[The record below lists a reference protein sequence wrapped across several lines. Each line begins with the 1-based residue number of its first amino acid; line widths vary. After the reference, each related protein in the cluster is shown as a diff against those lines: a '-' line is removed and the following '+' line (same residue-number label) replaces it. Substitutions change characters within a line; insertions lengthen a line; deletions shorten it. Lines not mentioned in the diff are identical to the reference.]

1 MLDKKCASDHGNN
14 EFGGETQATQNQKQ
28 EFLEEKRGG
37 RSRYNWLFQRGG
49 TADAE
54 DRASVKVVFSCG
66 GFFFC
71 LLTACSRTSGTVAAE
86 QNCDQSTYAHST
98 LRSSTSD
105 FSI

>member
-1 MLDKKCASDHGNN
+1 MHLITVTMNLEVRPRQHRTKSRNFWRRK
-14 EFGGETQATQNQKQ
+14 EGEEVGTTGY
-28 EFLEEKRGG
+28 FRG
-37 RSRYNWLFQRGG
+37 GG